1 MPVDKRGP
9 MPDPCRP
16 MTQHDRRRSP
26 GIQAAAAVLLL
37 AIAAGC
43 RAPEPLPTGAERFLR
58 LGSDGQPLAPAATGP
73 HACVL
78 DRVTGLTW
86 VVMETRSGA
95 GTYSWFSADPATHAS
110 DPGVLDGGRCGLG
123 SCDTAALVSSF
134 NAAGYCGQSDWRLPN
149 REEALTLTARAPVGN
164 PHVLDPEFFPDTVAG
179 EYWTGETFRLYPQ
192 SAWAFDTR
200 TGLDRTDWKRN
211 AKPVRL
217 VRGVFDRA
225 SLKRHAR

>member
-1 MPVDKRGP
+1 
-9 MPDPCRP
+9 
-16 MTQHDRRRSP
+16 MTQHDRRRSA
-26 GIQAAAAVLLL
+26 GIQAAAVVLLL

-58 LGSDGQPLAPAATGP
+58 LGSDGQPLAPVATGP

-86 VVMETRSGA
+86 VVNQPVDQSP
-95 GTYSWFSADPATHAS
+95 TYTWFSSDPAVHVS
-110 DPGVLDGGRCGLG
+110 DPGVRAGGRCALPE
-123 SCDTAALVSSF
+123 CDTAALV
-134 NAAGYCGQSDWRLPN
+134 AATNVAARCGHADWRLPG
-149 REEALTLTARAPVGN
+149 REEALTLSARAPAGN

-200 TGLDRTDWKRN
+200 TGLDRTDWKKN